1 MAEQATA
8 LQGSI
13 AAIIDGAPVRRIDYW
28 LWLLATGG
36 TLIDGMAVFT
46 LGVAMPLIITRFAIP
61 PHVQGLLAAALVFG
75 AVAGAAIGGPAADR
89 LGRRP
94 MMLLDMLI
102 IVTGAVISAL
112 ATDATM
118 LIAGQLLVGI
128 GVGIDFPVS
137 ASYVAEWMPRQIRS
151 RMMVATIACQS
162 VGFIVAAALSLLLVS
177 ISHSPALWRWFFFG
191 EAATAALFLLMRS
204 GLPESA
210 RWLASIGRMAE
221 ARAALARVVAA
232 APDAGLAAAASTP
245 MQGEAPGYG
254 VLFSRAYRKRTALAA
269 LPWFLMDIATYG
281 VGLFTP
287 VILAAIHFG
296 KTASGTIAA
305 ESVDIK
311 GSGSID
317 LFLLIGFAIG
327 LFVVP
332 RFGRV
337 RMQVTGLLLM
347 AAAMG
352 ILFVAVQMPGDSS
365 TKTAWIFAGF
375 VLFNLAMNAGPNS
388 TTFAMASAL
397 FPTTLRASANG
408 LAAAVAKL
416 GATLSV
422 FLLPIIK
429 ADWGVPVVLAL
440 MAVVSLLGAASTA
453 ILNEEID
460 DSELP

>member
-1 MAEQATA
+1 MTPQ
-8 LQGSI
+8 QGTV
-13 AAIIDGAPVRRIDYW
+13 AAIIDDAPVRRIDYR

-46 LGVAMPLIITRFAIP
+46 LGVAMPLIIAGFGIE

-75 AVAGAAIGGPAADR
+75 AVAGAVIGGPAADR

-94 MMLLDMLI
+94 MMLLDMAI
-102 IVTGAVISAL
+102 IITGAVISAL
-112 ATDATM
+112 ANDATT

-151 RMMVATIACQS
+151 RMMVATIAFQS
-162 VGFIVAAALSLLLVS
+162 VGFIVAAALCLMLVS
-177 ISHSPALWRWFFFG
+177 ISDSKALWRWFFFG
-191 EAATAALFLLMRS
+191 EATAAALFLLGRF

-210 RWLASIGRMAE
+210 RWLASAGRMAE
-221 ARAALARVVAA
+221 ARAALARVIAVTGNWSGEVAA
-232 APDAGLAAAASTP
+232 SMPADSGVS
-245 MQGEAPGYG
+245 GYG
-254 VLFSRAYRKRTALAA
+254 VLFSRSYRKRTALAA

-281 VGLFTP
+281 MGLFTP

-296 KTASGTIAA
+296 KSDGGTIAA
-305 ESVDIK
+305 EAVDIK
-311 GSGSID
+311 GSGAID
-317 LFLLIGFAIG
+317 LFLLIGFVIG
-327 LFVVP
+327 LYVVP

-337 RMQVTGLLLM
+337 RMQVVGFLGM

-352 ILFVAVQMPGDSS
+352 ILFMTVQIQGEDWA
-365 TKTAWIFAGF
+365 KTAWIFAAF

-388 TTFAMASAL
+388 TTFAMPSAL
-397 FPTTLRASANG
+397 FPTALRASANG

-422 FLLPIIK
+422 FLLPIVK
-429 ADWGVPVVLAL
+429 ADWGVPVVLGL
-440 MAVVSLLGAASTA
+440 MAAVSVLGAASTA

-460 DSELP
+460 DSALP

>member
-1 MAEQATA
+1 MAAQ
-8 LQGSI
+8 QSSI
-13 AAIIDGAPVRRIDYW
+13 ATIIDDAPVRRIDYW

-46 LGVAMPLIITRFAIP
+46 LGVAMPLIIARFGIE

-75 AVAGAAIGGPAADR
+75 AVIGAAIGGPAADR

-102 IVTGAVISAL
+102 IITGAVFSAL
-112 ATDATM
+112 ANDAST

-151 RMMVATIACQS
+151 RMMVATIAFQS
-162 VGFIVAAALSLLLVS
+162 VGFIVAAALCLILVS
-177 ISHSPALWRWFFFG
+177 ISDSKALWRWFFFG
-191 EAATAALFLLMRS
+191 EATAAALFLLMRF

-221 ARAALARVVAA
+221 ATAALARVVAA
-232 APDAGLAAAASTP
+232 AQGASLAAAASTP
-245 MQGEAPGYG
+245 TKGETPGYG
-254 VLFSRAYRKRTALAA
+254 VLFSHLYRKRTALAA

-296 KTASGTIAA
+296 KAQSGTIAGELA
-305 ESVDIK
+305 DIK

-317 LFLLIGFAIG
+317 LFLLIGFVIG
-327 LFVVP
+327 LYAVP

-337 RMQVTGLLLM
+337 RMQVAGFLLM

-352 ILFVAVQMPGDSS
+352 ILLMAVQMPGDSS
-365 TKTAWIFAGF
+365 LKTAWIFAGF
-375 VLFNLAMNAGPNS
+375 MLFNLAMNAGPNS

-429 ADWGVPVVLAL
+429 ADWGVSLVLVL
-440 MAVVSLLGAASTA
+440 MAAVSILGATSTA
-453 ILNEEID
+453 ILDEEIH

>member
-1 MAEQATA
+1 MMPAPV
-8 LQGSI
+8 SI
-13 AAIIDGAPVRRIDYW
+13 ATIIDGAPVRRIDYW

-46 LGVAMPLIITRFAIP
+46 LGVAMPLIIARFGIE

-75 AVAGAAIGGPAADR
+75 AVIGAAIGGAAADR

-112 ATDATM
+112 ANDATT

-151 RMMVATIACQS
+151 RMMVATIAFQS
-162 VGFIVAAALSLLLVS
+162 VGFIVAAALCLLLVS
-177 ISHSPALWRWFFFG
+177 ISDSAALWRWFFFG
-191 EAATAALFLLMRS
+191 ETAAAALFLLMRF

-210 RWLASIGRMAE
+210 RWLASVGRTA
-221 ARAALARVVAA
+221 AAKAALARVVAA
-232 APDAGLAAAASTP
+232 AEGASLEAAATTTP
-245 MQGEAPGYG
+245 IGEAPGHG
-254 VLFSRAYRKRTALAA
+254 VLFSRPYRKRTALAA
-269 LPWFLMDIATYG
+269 LPWFLLDIATYG

-296 KTASGTIAA
+296 KAASGAIGG
-305 ESVDIK
+305 ELVDIK

-317 LFLLIGFAIG
+317 LFLLFGFMVG
-327 LFVVP
+327 LWVVP

-337 RMQVTGLLLM
+337 RMQVAGFLLM

-352 ILFVAVQMPGDSS
+352 ILFMAVQMPGDSS
-365 TKTAWIFAGF
+365 TKTVWIFAGF

-408 LAAAVAKL
+408 LAAAVAKI

-429 ADWGVPVVLAL
+429 ADWGVPVVLVL
-440 MAVVSLLGAASTA
+440 MAAVSILGAASTA
-453 ILNEEID
+453 ILDEEVD

>member
-1 MAEQATA
+1 
-8 LQGSI
+8 
-13 AAIIDGAPVRRIDYW
+13 
-28 LWLLATGG
+28 
-36 TLIDGMAVFT
+36 
-46 LGVAMPLIITRFAIP
+46 
-61 PHVQGLLAAALVFG
+61 
-75 AVAGAAIGGPAADR
+75 
-89 LGRRP
+89 

-296 KTASGTIAA
+296 KTASGAIAA

-337 RMQVTGLLLM
+337 QDAGHRPSADGGGDGHPLRGRADAGGQLDEDGVDLRG
-347 AAAMG
+347 
-352 ILFVAVQMPGDSS
+352 FRPVQPGDECRPELDDLRHGLRALSHH
-365 TKTAWIFAGF
+365 AQGERQWPGGGGRQARRDAQRLPVADHQGR
-375 VLFNLAMNAGPNS
+375 LGRPRRAGPD
-388 TTFAMASAL
+388 
-397 FPTTLRASANG
+397 G
-408 LAAAVAKL
+408 GGVAPR
-416 GATLSV
+416 GGQHRD
-422 FLLPIIK
+422 PQ
-429 ADWGVPVVLAL
+429 
-440 MAVVSLLGAASTA
+440 
-453 ILNEEID
+453 
-460 DSELP
+460 

>member
-1 MAEQATA
+1 
-8 LQGSI
+8 
-13 AAIIDGAPVRRIDYW
+13 
-28 LWLLATGG
+28 
-36 TLIDGMAVFT
+36 MAVFT

-177 ISHSPALWRWFFFG
+177 ISHSPALWRWFFG
-191 EAATAALFLLMRS
+191 EAATARCSCSCDPAFRRAPDGS
-204 GLPESA
+204 PASA
-210 RWLASIGRMAE
+210 GWQGE
-221 ARAALARVVAA
+221 AAPARVVAA

-311 GSGSID
+311 GSGAID

-352 ILFVAVQMPGDSS
+352 ILFMAVQMPGDSS

-453 ILNEEID
+453 ILNEEVD
-460 DSELP
+460 DGELP

>member
-1 MAEQATA
+1 MPAPS
-8 LQGSI
+8 SI
-13 AAIIDGAPVRRIDYW
+13 ATIIDGAPVRRIDYW

-46 LGVAMPLIITRFAIP
+46 LGVAMPLIIARFAIP

-75 AVAGAAIGGPAADR
+75 AVIGAAIGGPAADR

-102 IVTGAVISAL
+102 IVTGATMSAL
-112 ATDATM
+112 ANDATT

-137 ASYVAEWMPRQIRS
+137 ATYVAEWMPRQIRS
-151 RMMVATIACQS
+151 RMMVATIAFQS
-162 VGFIVAAALSLLLVS
+162 VGFIVAAALCLILVS
-177 ISHSPALWRWFFFG
+177 ISDSTALWRWFFLG
-191 EAATAALFLLMRS
+191 EAAAAALFLLMRF

-210 RWLASIGRMAE
+210 RWLASVGRMTE
-221 ARAALARVVAA
+221 ARTVLARVVAA
-232 APDAGLAAAASTP
+232 APGANLAAAASTP
-245 MQGEAPGYG
+245 AKGEEPGYR
-254 VLFSRAYRKRTALAA
+254 VLFSQPYRRRMALAA
-269 LPWFLMDIATYG
+269 LPWFLLDIATYG

-296 KTASGTIAA
+296 KAQSGTIAG

-311 GSGSID
+311 GSGPID
-317 LFLLIGFAIG
+317 LFLLVGFVIG
-327 LFVVP
+327 LWVVP
-332 RFGRV
+332 RFGRA
-337 RMQVTGLLLM
+337 RMQAAGFLLM

-352 ILFVAVQMPGDSS
+352 ILFMAVQMPGDSA

-397 FPTTLRASANG
+397 FPTPLRASANG

-440 MAVVSLLGAASTA
+440 MAAVSILGAASTA

-460 DSELP
+460 DSALP

>member
-1 MAEQATA
+1 
-8 LQGSI
+8 
-13 AAIIDGAPVRRIDYW
+13 
-28 LWLLATGG
+28 
-36 TLIDGMAVFT
+36 
-46 LGVAMPLIITRFAIP
+46 
-61 PHVQGLLAAALVFG
+61 
-75 AVAGAAIGGPAADR
+75 
-89 LGRRP
+89 
-94 MMLLDMLI
+94 MLI
-102 IVTGAVISAL
+102 IVTGTVISAL
-112 ATDATM
+112 ANDTAM

-151 RMMVATIACQS
+151 RMMVATIAFQS
-162 VGFIVAAALSLLLVS
+162 VGFIVAAALCLTLVS
-177 ISHSPALWRWFFFG
+177 ISDSTALWRWFFLG
-191 EAATAALFLLMRS
+191 EAAAATLFLVMRFS
-204 GLPESA
+204 LPESA
-210 RWLASIGRMAE
+210 RWLAGVGRTA
-221 ARAALARVVAA
+221 AAKAALARVVAA
-232 APDAGLAAAASTP
+232 AGGANLTASAPTI
-245 MQGEAPGYG
+245 GDAPGHG
-254 VLFSRAYRKRTALAA
+254 VLFSRRYRKRTALAA
-269 LPWFLMDIATYG
+269 LPWFLLDIATYG

-296 KTASGTIAA
+296 KAASGTIAG
-305 ESVDIK
+305 ELVDIK

-317 LFLLIGFAIG
+317 LFLLFGFVIG
-327 LFVVP
+327 LWMVP

-337 RMQVTGLLLM
+337 RMQVAGFLLM

-352 ILFVAVQMPGDSS
+352 ILFMTVQMPGDSS
-365 TKTAWIFAGF
+365 AKTVWIFAGF

-440 MAVVSLLGAASTA
+440 MAAVSILGAAGTA
-453 ILNEEID
+453 ILDEAVD